1 MTDTDRER
9 FMRALL
15 TVGEVFGET
24 LSSEPRNEAYFRILS
39 DYDIAEVEAMMF
51 AAMRTCKF
59 FPKPAELIELL
70 DGSPADRA
78 EEAWRVL
85 EATFVEIGQYES
97 VTFADPAV
105 TQAVVG
111 VWGGWIEA
119 NDDYHDLDEPAWLAK
134 RKEFLSA
141 YRAADR
147 RRATLHANRILP
159 GRHEAGNRARGFLE
173 ITAPQRARAALVGT
187 PPRKELNQ

>member
-1 MTDTDRER
+1 MTDADRER

-24 LSSEPRNEAYFRILS
+24 LTSEARNEAYFRMLS
-39 DYDIAEVEAMMF
+39 DYDIAEVEAMMLG
-51 AAMRTCKF
+51 AMRSCRF
-59 FPKPAELIELL
+59 FPKPAELIEQLG
-70 DGSPADRA
+70 GSPADRA

-85 EATFVEIGQYES
+85 EGAFVYVGQYSS
-97 VTFADPAV
+97 VRFTDRALGE
-105 TQAVVG
+105 AVVA

-119 NDDYHDLDEPAWLAK
+119 NDDYHILEEPAWIAK

-147 RRATLHANRILP
+147 RRSTLPDRVLP
-159 GRHEAGNRARGFLE
+159 GRHEHGNRATGFLE
-173 ITAPQRARAALVGT
+173 AASGQHARPALIGESVRKALAP
-187 PPRKELNQ
+187 